1 MKKFLVYGLSLLTVL
16 SLTVFVSGVSAATTD
31 FTADANITVPL
42 VTFGDSTAT
51 MLILDGS
58 TAESWSFASGAFT
71 VTNPGTN
78 FKVGSSDSSVQK
90 ITATLGGSTVSCKDN
105 TTPSSSY
112 MTLPTEAGTYTIVP
126 ATGSCSGGSGAPAS
140 SSSSSSSSSSA
151 STYQVSNPNNV
162 GNQPATTEPS
172 STTPTTPVVVKPI
185 VSGDDNL
192 NKVVAES
199 ATIAQGTRET
209 ILAAVGKVRD
219 IKAETTFNTT
229 VVKNIVAS
237 VKAATEEVKGKILDF
252 VTYGT
257 PTTQVLGAGERGGV
271 VNSFKEA
278 FGKLPATEA
287 DWQDVVK
294 IGNGR
299 WPSQTSASRET
310 KAEASF
316 KAIYKRVPVRA
327 NAKDDAAVVVM
338 AYGLRPA
345 NRNLGSEAAAS
356 KTFKAVY
363 GKNPSTATGWAGVR
377 AIAYS
382 GAKR

>member
-16 SLTVFVSGVSAATTD
+16 SLTVFVSGASAATND
-31 FTADANITVPL
+31 FTADGNIEVPL
-42 VTFGDSTAT
+42 VTFGDGTAT
-51 MLILDGS
+51 MLIMNGS
-58 TAESWSFASGAFT
+58 TAESWSFNGGTFQ
-71 VTNPGTN
+71 VTNPGTI
-78 FKVGSSDSSVQK
+78 FKVGSSSSSVK
-90 ITATLGGSTVSCKDN
+90 TITSTQGGNTVSCAVN
-105 TTPSSSY
+105 ANPGTSY
-112 MTLPTEAGTYTIVP
+112 GELPTAAGTYTIVP
-126 ATGSCSGGSGAPAS
+126 STTASCGGGGAAPSGG
-140 SSSSSSSSSSA
+140 SSSSSSA
-151 STYQVSNPNNV
+151 PTTYQVSDPNKTV
-162 GNQPATTEPS
+162 TDKTTTAPK
-172 STTPTTPVVVKPI
+172 TTTPVIIKPLAPTGDQNLVK
-185 VSGDDNL
+185 VL
-192 NKVVAES
+192 AES
-199 ATIAQGTRET
+199 ATIAQGTREAL
-209 ILAAVGKVRD
+209 LAEVGKIRD
-219 IKAETTFNTT
+219 AKAESTFNTT
-229 VVKNIVAS
+229 VVKNIVAT
-237 VKAATEEVKGKILDF
+237 VKTISTEVREKILNF

-299 WPSQTSASRET
+299 WPSQTSATRET
-310 KAEASF
+310 KSEAAF
-316 KAIYKRVPVRA
+316 KAIYKRAPVRA

-363 GKNPSTATGWAGVR
+363 GKNPATATDWDTVR

>member
-1 MKKFLVYGLSLLTVL
+1 MASVILWLAATLLAL
-16 SLTVFVSGVSAATTD
+16 PAQGVSAATTD
-31 FTADANITVPL
+31 FTANGNISVPS
-42 VTFGDSTAT
+42 VTFGDGTAT
-51 MLILDGS
+51 MLIMSGS
-58 TAESWSFASGAFT
+58 TAESWSFASGTFT
-71 VTNPGTN
+71 VTNPGSS
-78 FKVGSSDSSVQK
+78 FKVGSSDSAVQK
-90 ITATLGGSTVSCKDN
+90 ITATQGGATVSCEDN
-105 TTPSSSY
+105 TNPGSTG
-112 MTLPTEAGTYTIVP
+112 MTLPVDSGTYTIVP
-126 ATGSCSGGSGAPAS
+126 ATGGCSGGSGAPA
-140 SSSSSSSSSSA
+140 SSSSSSSSSA

-162 GNQPATTEPS
+162 TNQPATTPETTAPS
-172 STTPTTPVVVKPI
+172 TPVVVKPI
-185 VSGDDNL
+185 VSGDENL
-192 NKVVAES
+192 TKVMAES
-199 ATIAQGTRET
+199 ATIANGTKEAL
-209 ILAAVGKVRD
+209 LASVGKSQD
-219 IKAETTFNTT
+219 AKAEATFSTT

-237 VKAATEEVKGKILDF
+237 IKTATAEVKAKITDF

-299 WPSQTSASRET
+299 WPSQMSSTRET

-316 KAIYKRVPVRA
+316 KAIYKRAPVRT

-338 AYGLRPA
+338 AYGLRPS
-345 NRNLGSEAAAS
+345 NRNLGSEAAAA

-363 GKNPSTATGWAGVR
+363 GKNATTATDWDTVR